1 VSTSPDVHADG
12 QLQPATPEVTLDPAT
27 GEVVTSE
34 VIAVEIPGAEDA
46 VPVVTA
52 RSEQAAS
59 DRARARALFA
69 EMVSLPEGSP
79 ERHAIRDQLVET
91 HLPLVE
97 YLARRFRNRGELHD
111 DLVQVATIGLIKSV
125 DRFDLERGVEFST
138 YATPATRAGRSAFRG
153 GCRSSSSHSRKRP
166 VNSPNATVAH
176 RRSPNW
182 PRSCT

>member
-1 VSTSPDVHADG
+1 MSTSPDVHANDG
-12 QLQPATPEVTLDPAT
+12 LEPATPDVDVPAADVPAADVPDVDVLGLD
-27 GEVVTSE
+27 
-34 VIAVEIPGAEDA
+34 IASLDIPI
-46 VPVVTA
+46 VSA

-59 DRARARALFA
+59 DRARARVLFA

-138 YATPATRAGRSAFRG
+138 YATPTIVGEIKRHFR
-153 GCRSSSSHSRKRP
+153 
-166 VNSPNATVAH
+166 
-176 RRSPNW
+176 
-182 PRSCT
+182 